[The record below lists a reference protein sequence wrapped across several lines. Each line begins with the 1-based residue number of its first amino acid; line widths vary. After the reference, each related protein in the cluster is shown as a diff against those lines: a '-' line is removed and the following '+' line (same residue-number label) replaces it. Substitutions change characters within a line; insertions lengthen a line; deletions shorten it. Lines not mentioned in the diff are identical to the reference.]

1 MSIISGL
8 TWAQAPRDSTVSSL
22 GLLGPFTEE
31 RGEEGEG
38 RKGGE
43 EMGGEKGGKEK
54 GGRKGRRER
63 GRPERGKYC

>member
-31 RGEEGEG
+31 RGKEGVGKGGEEKGGRRKGERREGEG
-38 RKGGE
+38 RE
-43 EMGGEKGGKEK
+43 E
-54 GGRKGRRER
+54 GRG
-63 GRPERGKYC
+63 